1 MVGVNALTPPWP
13 QFCSTQ
19 SGSEWPVPRDGAAAV
34 FVLFVVPT
42 VDCWWPEPGHE
53 LDINTNIY
61 LSRLTSCNVV
71 ML

>member
-1 MVGVNALTPPWP
+1 MVGVNALTPWP

-53 LDINTNIY
+53 LDKY
-61 LSRLTSCNVV
+61 
-71 ML
+71 